1 MSRSTEYGDRHNI
14 QLMNFTLE
22 HDIVEEEQQSFTP
35 LWVTTARTNSF
46 KALRDLLQL
55 RAHAL
60 RGGWECHICCI
71 GFMCSKSTY
80 TIWEAVR
87 CRVHQMNLYISY
99 SGEKKNKKKSI
110 SEKHKYK
117 NLMSVLRSKSEK
129 GIPECLCSH
138 LVCNRNISKSNFASM

>member
-1 MSRSTEYGDRHNI
+1 
-14 QLMNFTLE
+14 MNFTLE
-22 HDIVEEEQQSFTP
+22 HDIVKEEQQSFTP

-80 TIWEAVR
+80 TFWEAVR

-99 SGEKKNKKKSI
+99 SGEKKKIKRKVFLKNINTRIWWASWGQKVKKVSQNAYVPIWCSI
-110 SEKHKYK
+110 EIFLKVI
-117 NLMSVLRSKSEK
+117 LLQ
-129 GIPECLCSH
+129 
-138 LVCNRNISKSNFASM
+138 CNIQI